1 MGEEINKIESEK
13 TAQIDRSKETTQKTN
28 QKGEEYT
35 DTNDQERC
43 GLCPYNFVG
52 WLPVFLL
59 EVDIDRRTSGQ

>member
-35 DTNDQERC
+35 DTNDQEI
-43 GLCPYNFVG
+43 VG
-52 WLPVFLL
+52 DWKHNEDKAGEKASKNSKV
-59 EVDIDRRTSGQ
+59 E